1 MAVVGD
7 ASRVE
12 NEDERFRGREKGEGE
27 LCRTEYSS
35 SSDALDWST
44 RRAAILG
51 YHVPAVNGRLLL

>member
-27 LCRTEYSS
+27 CAEQSTAVAVTRWTGRHV
-35 SSDALDWST
+35 ALLFWGT
-44 RRAAILG
+44 TC
-51 YHVPAVNGRLLL
+51 PQ